1 MYDLTNLKSSENLH
15 KWLAEILNKDNNS
28 KYKCTDGFDM
38 EQLVG
43 SNKVMNIQHLNII
56 FINCKYVSFSNSL
69 YSIKYN
75 VLYVCKQLNYIY
87 ILNNC
92 EIFFLKYC
100 TQSILI

>member
-43 SNKVMNIQHLNII
+43 SNRVIELKLITII
-56 FINCKYVSFSNSL
+56 WFSAYNFKFQYL
-69 YSIKYN
+69 ANLIKC
-75 VLYVCKQLNYIY
+75 LQ
-87 ILNNC
+87 
-92 EIFFLKYC
+92 
-100 TQSILI
+100 